1 MTRTLTLRKNILLIL
16 ERCEP
21 YAMPE
26 RQLQLELDGSIR
38 PPAAT
43 AEFEEALLFLN
54 IRKHIVT
61 VPDPLDE
68 ENVKWT
74 ITETGKSLVRQ

>member
-1 MTRTLTLRKNILLIL
+1 MTRTLNIRKNLLLIL

-26 RQLQLELDGSIR
+26 RQLKLELDGSIR
-38 PPAAT
+38 PPAAM
-43 AEFEEALLFLN
+43 AELEDAILYLN
-54 IRKHIVT
+54 IRKHIAT

-68 ENVKWT
+68 QNVKWT
-74 ITETGKSLVRQ
+74 ITETGKALLRQ